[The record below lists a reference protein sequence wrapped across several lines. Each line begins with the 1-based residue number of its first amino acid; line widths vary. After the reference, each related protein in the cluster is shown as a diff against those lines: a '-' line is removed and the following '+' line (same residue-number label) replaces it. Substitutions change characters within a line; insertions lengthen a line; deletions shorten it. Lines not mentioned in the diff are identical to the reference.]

1 VEDVD
6 RRLVPRPPASVSRPR
21 ASRLGSFLR
30 ELGPGLITGAADDDP
45 SGIGTYSQ
53 AGAAFGFGLLWTALL
68 SFPLMIAV
76 QLMCARI
83 AVVTGR
89 GLASV
94 VRRHYAAPLLWG
106 ACLLLVIGNTV
117 NIAADLGA
125 MGATAQLLTH
135 VPSLWLIPLFTAIVI
150 ALLVFAKYARMVQVL
165 KWLATALFA
174 YVGAAFL
181 AHPDWRRVALGTF
194 VPHVVWSRDYLLTFV
209 AIFGTTISPYL
220 FFWQA
225 SQGVEQQEAVARD
238 IGGRPARATER
249 ELRGTRRDVV
259 TGMFVSHL
267 IMYFIIVTAGAT
279 LHVAGKTDIHSA
291 SEAATALSPIA
302 GRWASWLFSA
312 GLLGTGLLGVP
323 VLAGSTA
330 YALAEGA
337 AWRRGMDE
345 AASSA
350 RKFYGVIV
358 ASMLLGMVLDFLK
371 LDAIKLL
378 VWSAVV
384 NGLLAPPLIVLIL
397 VVCNNREVMGDHVN
411 GRLLNAAGGF
421 AAVLMSLAAVA
432 LIVSWFF

>member
-1 VEDVD
+1 
-6 RRLVPRPPASVSRPR
+6 
-21 ASRLGSFLR
+21 
-30 ELGPGLITGAADDDP
+30 
-45 SGIGTYSQ
+45 
-53 AGAAFGFGLLWTALL
+53 
-68 SFPLMIAV
+68 
-76 QLMCARI
+76 
-83 AVVTGR
+83 
-89 GLASV
+89 LASV

-194 VPHVVWSRDYLLTFV
+194 APHVVWSRDYLLTFV

-259 TGMFVSHL
+259 TGMFVSNI

>member
-1 VEDVD
+1 
-6 RRLVPRPPASVSRPR
+6 
-21 ASRLGSFLR
+21 
-30 ELGPGLITGAADDDP
+30 
-45 SGIGTYSQ
+45 
-53 AGAAFGFGLLWTALL
+53 
-68 SFPLMIAV
+68 
-76 QLMCARI
+76 
-83 AVVTGR
+83 
-89 GLASV
+89 
-94 VRRHYAAPLLWG
+94 
-106 ACLLLVIGNTV
+106 
-117 NIAADLGA
+117 
-125 MGATAQLLTH
+125 
-135 VPSLWLIPLFTAIVI
+135 
-150 ALLVFAKYARMVQVL
+150 
-165 KWLATALFA
+165 
-174 YVGAAFL
+174 
-181 AHPDWRRVALGTF
+181 
-194 VPHVVWSRDYLLTFV
+194 
-209 AIFGTTISPYL
+209 
-220 FFWQA
+220 
-225 SQGVEQQEAVARD
+225 
-238 IGGRPARATER
+238 
-249 ELRGTRRDVV
+249 
-259 TGMFVSHL
+259 
-267 IMYFIIVTAGAT
+267 MYFIIVTAGAT